1 MAKQKLLIAVFVI
14 GVVSLL
20 FYSFKNDEKQYVK
33 TELYFGLSRNDSGI
47 VTQDEWLAFEDT
59 VITTLFPY
67 GSTVFE
73 SNGKWMNENGFI
85 ISERSKMV
93 TLINELTPK
102 LSAQID
108 TLRERYKRYH
118 HQSSVIRVDQKVEV
132 SF

>member
-1 MAKQKLLIAVFVI
+1 MAKQKLFAAVFVI

-33 TELYFGLSRNDSGI
+33 TELYFGLSRNDSGV

-59 VITTLFPY
+59 VIATLFPY

-73 SNGKWMNENGFI
+73 SNGKWMNESGVI

-93 TLINELTPK
+93 TLINELTPE

-118 HQSSVIRVDQKVEV
+118 HQSSVMRIDQKVEV